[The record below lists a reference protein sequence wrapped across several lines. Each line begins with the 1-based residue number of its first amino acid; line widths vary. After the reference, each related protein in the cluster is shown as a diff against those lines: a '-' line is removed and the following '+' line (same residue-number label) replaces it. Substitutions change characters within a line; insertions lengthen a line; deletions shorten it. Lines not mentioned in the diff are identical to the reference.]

1 MQTNT
6 RWEDDENNR
15 TVHLRIDTQVDS
27 STPTITPV
35 RVEFADQNRTI
46 GVWTATGRDLLLRQ
60 LAASGQMDDVLNQA
74 CEAIA

>member
-15 TVHLRIDTQVDS
+15 TVHLRIDAQVDS

-35 RVEFADQNRTI
+35 RVEFTNQERMI
-46 GVWTATGRDLLLRQ
+46 GVWTATGRDLLMRQ
-60 LAASGQMDDVLNQA
+60 LEASGRMDDVLNHA
-74 CEAIA
+74 CAAIV